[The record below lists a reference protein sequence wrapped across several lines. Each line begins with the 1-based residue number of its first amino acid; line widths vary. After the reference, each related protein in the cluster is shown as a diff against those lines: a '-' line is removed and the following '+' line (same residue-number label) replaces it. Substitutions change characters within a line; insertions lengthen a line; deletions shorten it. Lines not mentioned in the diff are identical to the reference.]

1 MRKIT
6 SICLLFVIASCNST
20 TQSTWSCPVL
30 EGGKGSCASIK
41 ESDLSGSGEL
51 EKNKITTDFI
61 SSSQKIEIKLVAPK
75 LKDLKK
81 LKEESPKNAY
91 APESINQG
99 SILRTSEI
107 VGKIWFS
114 PYIDSEGNQHSEKII
129 HVVDEEAKWVGQR

>member
-1 MRKIT
+1 MKKIT
-6 SICLLFVIASCNST
+6 SICLLFIIASCSSN
-20 TQSTWSCPVL
+20 TQSTWNCPAP
-30 EGGKGSCASIK
+30 EGGKGSCVSIK

-51 EKNKITTDFI
+51 EKNKFTTDFL

-91 APESINQG
+91 VSEPVNHG
-99 SILRTSEI
+99 SRLRTPER
-107 VGKIWFS
+107 VGKIWFA

-129 HVVDEEAKWVGQR
+129 HVVDEEPKWVGQR